1 MMAEILAWSRARGV
15 FAGIS
20 LQGSTLRE
28 DASEN
33 KTLYGKEMPNKEIV
47 KGGTAA
53 PKAAEGLIAAL
64 AKY

>member
-1 MMAEILAWSRARGV
+1 
-15 FAGIS
+15 
-20 LQGSTLRE
+20 LRE